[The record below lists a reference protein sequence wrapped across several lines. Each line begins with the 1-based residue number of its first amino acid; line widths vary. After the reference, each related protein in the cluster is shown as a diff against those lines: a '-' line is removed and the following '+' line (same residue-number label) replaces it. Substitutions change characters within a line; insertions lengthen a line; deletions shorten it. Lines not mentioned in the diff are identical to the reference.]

1 MRFIRLLGAVV
12 IFYGLSYLLHALG
25 QLFALIRFGSS
36 NVLLRPVMI
45 LNIIIGTVTTING
58 FGLLLAQKWSRPT
71 WLFTVTVLV
80 VIHDLILLMWYLTGQ
95 SLTGQILNVALTFF
109 LAVISW
115 AKLSDESA
123 KKHFQ

>member
-12 IFYGLSYLLHALG
+12 IFYGMSYLVHALG

-36 NVLLRPVMI
+36 NVLLRPIMI

-58 FGLLLAQKWSRPT
+58 FGLLLAQKWSRAT
-71 WLFTVTVLV
+71 WLLTVTVLV
-80 VIHDLILLMWYLTGQ
+80 VIHDLILTMWYLTGQ

-115 AKLSDESA
+115 SKLSDESA
-123 KKHFQ
+123 KKHFH